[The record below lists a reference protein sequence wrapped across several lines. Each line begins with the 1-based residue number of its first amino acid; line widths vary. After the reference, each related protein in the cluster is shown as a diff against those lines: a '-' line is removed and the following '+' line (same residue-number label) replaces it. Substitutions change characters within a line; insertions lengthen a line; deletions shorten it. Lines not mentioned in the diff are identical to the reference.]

1 MMNKLA
7 LFVFVA
13 FGLASITLT
22 SCTKDQVAAAVA
34 AVYDNRDSV
43 VGTFN
48 GTLVTTISG
57 TAQTSTKAVTVSK
70 GSSGKL
76 IITIGSD
83 LTINTDIALGTKSN
97 LAGSILQQD
106 LTYNG
111 SAATLIGKGL
121 VGQHFIYT
129 SSNNS
134 FTFGTAITQGS
145 TTTDIV
151 FMGTK

>member
-1 MMNKLA
+1 MNKLV
-7 LFVFVA
+7 LSVFVA
-13 FGLASITLT
+13 IGLATFTLT
-22 SCTKDQVAAAVA
+22 SCTKDQVASAVST
-34 AVYDNRDSV
+34 VYDNRDSV

-57 TAQTSTKAVTVSK
+57 NAQTSSKLVTVSK

-76 IITIGSD
+76 IIAVGSD

-97 LAGSILQQD
+97 LTGSILQQD

-111 SAATLIGKGL
+111 NTASLIGKGV
-121 VGQHFIYT
+121 VGQHFVYT

-134 FTFGTAITQGS
+134 FTFGATITQGS
-145 TTTDIV
+145 TIADIV

>member
-1 MMNKLA
+1 MMNKLV
-7 LFVFVA
+7 LFIFVA

-22 SCTKDQVAAAVA
+22 SCTKDQVAAAVGT
-34 AVYDNRDSV
+34 VYDNRDSV

-57 TAQTSTKAVTVSK
+57 SAQTSNKAVTVSK

-76 IITIGSD
+76 TITVSSD
-83 LTINTDIALGTKSN
+83 LIINTDIALGTKSN
-97 LAGSILQQD
+97 LTGSILQQD

-111 SAATLIGKGL
+111 SSASLIGKGV
-121 VGQHFIYT
+121 VGQHFVFT

-134 FTFGTAITQGS
+134 FTFGATITQGS
-145 TTTDIV
+145 TTADIA